1 MSDFASSLPV
11 RTENAG
17 DVIAKIG
24 DATIPSQQLAI
35 SAAGEAKVEVTQ
47 PLPAGTNN
55 IGDVDVLSLPAD
67 VDIRDLDAA
76 QDSVQ
81 IKDAGGDALEIS
93 AAGAASVSVVDPLP
107 AGTNNIGDVDVLSLP
122 ADVDI
127 RDLAFAT
134 DKVDV
139 SGSSVSVSALPGGL
153 TAYAEDSPHVSA
165 DKGIQILAVRK
176 DTPASLA
183 DTDGDYAPLQVNN
196 SGSLRVSVPFGG
208 TTGSAVPTNAGFIGG
223 SDGGTLRGIKVDSAG
238 ELQVD
243 VLSQPALSHAT
254 DSVKIGD
261 GSDFLAINADGSI
274 NVLMQESVQGD
285 DILDYDTTAAVAAAA
300 SDNHDYTVTAG
311 KTLLLKQVLI
321 SGSGKLKAE
330 IQIETAAASNVF
342 NTMAVLFNS
351 TAAPNMALGPV
362 QDIQISAGKRIRVIR
377 TNKDNQSQDVYST
390 IFGVEI

>member
-1 MSDFASSLPV
+1 MSDFNSSLPV

-17 DVIAKIG
+17 DVIVRLG
-24 DATIPSQQLAI
+24 DSTIPSQQLAI
-35 SAAGEAKVEVTQ
+35 SAAGEAKVEVSQ

-67 VDIRDLDAA
+67 IDIRDLDAA

-122 ADVDI
+122 ADIDI

-134 DKVDV
+134 DKIDA

-153 TAYAEDSPHVSA
+153 TAYDEDTAHVSG
-165 DKGIQILAVRK
+165 DKGLMPLAIRK
-176 DTPASLA
+176 DTAGSLV
-183 DTDGDYAPLQVNN
+183 DTDGDYAPLQVSS
-196 SGSLRVSVPFGG
+196 SGSLRVTAPFNAATGG
-208 TTGSAVPTNAGFIGG
+208 AVPSNGAYIAG
-223 SDGGTLRGIKVDSAG
+223 SDGGTLRGIKVDAAG

-254 DSVKIGD
+254 DSLKIGD
-261 GSDFLAINADGSI
+261 GSDFLAINSDGSL
-274 NVLMQESVQGD
+274 NVVMQEAISGD

-330 IQIETAAASNVF
+330 IQVETAAASNVF

-351 TAAPNMALGPV
+351 TANPNMALGPV